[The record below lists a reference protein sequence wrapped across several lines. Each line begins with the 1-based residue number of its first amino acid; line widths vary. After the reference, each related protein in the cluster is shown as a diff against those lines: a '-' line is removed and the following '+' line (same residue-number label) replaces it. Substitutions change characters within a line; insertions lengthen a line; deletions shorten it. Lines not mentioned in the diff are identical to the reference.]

1 MDTQTWEHVVEKH
14 ATTFGE
20 RIGTCMLCKIVGRV
34 MFHVSRLGVKE
45 YWFCESCAERVW
57 SKGKPQA

>member
-20 RIGTCMLCKIVGRV
+20 RIGTCMLCKDTGHV
-34 MFHVSRLGVKE
+34 MVHVSRLGMKE
-45 YWFCESCAERVW
+45 YWLCVPCSEKVW